1 MMRIIKV
8 SITAG
13 TVGIEIR
20 EYIYIYIQNFS
31 EMM

>member
-20 EYIYIYIQNFS
+20 EYIYIYS
-31 EMM
+31 EFQ